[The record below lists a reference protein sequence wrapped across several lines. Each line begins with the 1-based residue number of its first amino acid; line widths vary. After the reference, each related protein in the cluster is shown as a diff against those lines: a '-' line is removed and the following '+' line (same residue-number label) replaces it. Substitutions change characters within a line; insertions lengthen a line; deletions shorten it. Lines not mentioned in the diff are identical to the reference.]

1 MTYESEH
8 SAQFAKEAMAFQ
20 SMDMDEVLNVRC
32 VLRLFLFW
40 ACGCGVVL
48 IQCRWAT
55 EDPNP
60 TEKIAEEKRIQ
71 EEGQKAISGMLDDN
85 IIEASQTLRALEDGD
100 TEDFYP
106 IEASRDSPSPEP
118 EDARPA
124 KRIRNGESDSNGSG
138 ANGGAK
144 QNGLFSA
151 DAMDNVRFYAEM
163 ARRQVEEDRAAKR
176 AAPPAKPNVTSMLGG
191 YGSGDESD

>member
-1 MTYESEH
+1 
-8 SAQFAKEAMAFQ
+8 
-20 SMDMDEVLNVRC
+20 
-32 VLRLFLFW
+32 
-40 ACGCGVVL
+40 
-48 IQCRWAT
+48 
-55 EDPNP
+55 
-60 TEKIAEEKRIQ
+60 
-71 EEGQKAISGMLDDN
+71 MLDDN

-118 EDARPA
+118 QDARPA
-124 KRIRNGESDSNGSG
+124 KRIRNGGDSEATNHT
-138 ANGGAK
+138 GGK

-163 ARRQVEEDRAAKR
+163 ARKQVEEERAAQK
-176 AAPPAKPNVTSMLGG
+176 AAPPAKPNVASMLGG